1 MNGQEEQWLLKEKYN
16 GEKSLDFFADCK
28 SLALGEP
35 LGYLIGYVPF
45 LNCKIWL
52 DSRPL
57 IPRPE
62 TEFWTEKA
70 IEEIRRQPNLKPDLG
85 FDSGPLRIMDVC
97 SGSGCVGIAIAK
109 ATPDSLV
116 DFAELEQKHLETIQK
131 NILENKILNERV
143 AIKQSN
149 LFSSFEEEKY
159 DFIFSNPPY
168 IDTENSRADESVVD
182 FEPHVA
188 LFGGRGGTEVISQLI
203 AAAPN
208 HLKPS
213 GQLWIEHEPE
223 QSAEIGLLAEENGFK
238 CSTHNDQYNVE
249 RYSIL
254 VLQ

>member
-1 MNGQEEQWLLKEKYN
+1 MNGQEEQWLLKEKYK
-16 GEKSLDFFADCK
+16 GEKSDAFFADCK
-28 SLALGEP
+28 KMALGEP
-35 LGYLIGYVPF
+35 LAYLIGHTPF
-45 LNCKIWL
+45 LGCKIWL

-70 IEEIRRQPNLKPDLG
+70 IAEIKQQPDLKPDLG
-85 FDSGPLRIMDVC
+85 FDSGPLQIMDMC

-109 ATPDSLV
+109 AIPNSLV
-116 DFAELEQKHLETIQK
+116 DFAELEKKHLATIEK
-131 NILENKILNERV
+131 NIAENKIPSERV
-143 AIKQSN
+143 RVKQSN
-149 LFSSFEEEKY
+149 LFSNFPDKKY

-168 IDTENSRADESVVD
+168 IDTDNSRADESVVD
-182 FEPHVA
+182 FEPHTA
-188 LFGGRGGTEVISQLI
+188 LFGGRGGIEVIEQLI
-203 AAAPN
+203 TTAPN

-223 QSAEIGLLAEENGFK
+223 QSKQIILLAEESGFK
-238 CSTHNDQYNVE
+238 CSTHTDQYNLE